1 MNKYRIIIDFG
12 YYEGESKAHAIEA
25 AMSQKHELH
34 KLTFHAVREEEIR
47 RLPYS
52 YEEYELDE
60 EAREDREW
68 QIDTAWK
75 RHKEYCADDEYD
87 YYDRYENQ

>member
-34 KLTFHAVREEEIR
+34 KLTFHAVHEDEVRLARSPYAHEERI
-47 RLPYS
+47 LIA
-52 YEEYELDE
+52 
-60 EAREDREW
+60 EAREYREW
-68 QIDTAWK
+68 EIDAAWK
-75 RHKEYCADDEYD
+75 AHKEHCADDD
-87 YYDRYENQ
+87 YYDY

>member
-34 KLTFHAVREEEIR
+34 KLMFHAVREEEIR

-52 YEEYELDE
+52 YEE
-60 EAREDREW
+60 AREYREW
-68 QIDTAWK
+68 EIDAAW
-75 RHKEYCADDEYD
+75 RAHKEYCADDD
-87 YYDRYENQ
+87 YYDY

>member
-1 MNKYRIIIDFG
+1 MNKNKYRIIIDFG

-47 RLPYS
+47 RLPY
-52 YEEYELDE
+52 
-60 EAREDREW
+60 
-68 QIDTAWK
+68 
-75 RHKEYCADDEYD
+75 
-87 YYDRYENQ
+87 